1 MDCKFNSNIAKDNN
15 ITSALSNLLL
25 LTVMFYL
32 FTIDQ
37 IDPIQLIQFLRDEMR
52 LETGEMQAC
61 NIHPPALAPYFLQ
74 GCKSKLESQKIFQN
88 FQLLA
93 KYKTWLPVTSIENQ
107 L

>member
-52 LETGEMQAC
+52 LETGEM
-61 NIHPPALAPYFLQ
+61 
-74 GCKSKLESQKIFQN
+74 
-88 FQLLA
+88 
-93 KYKTWLPVTSIENQ
+93 
-107 L
+107 